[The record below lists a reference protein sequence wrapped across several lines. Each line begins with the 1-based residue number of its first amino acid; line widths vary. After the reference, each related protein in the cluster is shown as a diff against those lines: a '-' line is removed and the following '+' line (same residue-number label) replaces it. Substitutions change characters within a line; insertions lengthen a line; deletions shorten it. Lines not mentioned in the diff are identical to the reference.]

1 LRDHILGDPGTYV
14 TLSMRRPGGIDS
26 EARAED
32 YWYFDVELE
41 RGRGGGAAAV
51 PTTQGRNFLNTG
63 AQQAEGL

>member
-1 LRDHILGDPGTYV
+1 
-14 TLSMRRPGGIDS
+14 MRRPGGIDS